1 MSENTSLIEFASKG
15 EGTLVAFFEQMASD
29 IGDAQHEIL
38 NELARAMTE
47 RGWVQPVD
55 AVVKKLSE
63 HTSEEKVQAALAE
76 LEHRRLVKINRAEN
90 RFESLLGT
98 LSVTRT
104 AHRGHLSSGV
114 DVFTFG
120 GFDQLTLN
128 HTLLKDVDV
137 FTTCANSGQEIRL
150 KIAGD
155 QIVESNISGVAGFL
169 ATWDGK
175 QPLEEVAA
183 NSNLFASDADLEA
196 WQEKH
201 PDIDGMGL
209 PGDLFLWVGMS
220 AAQELGG
227 ARFKLIGHSE

>member
-1 MSENTSLIEFASKG
+1 MSDNNLIEFAFKG
-15 EGTLVAFFEQMASD
+15 EGTLVAFFEQMAAD
-29 IGDAQHEIL
+29 IKDAHHELL

-55 AVVKKLSE
+55 AVVKKLAE
-63 HTSEEKVQAALAE
+63 HSSEEKVQTALAE
-76 LEHRRLVKINRAEN
+76 LEHRRLVKVAKEDNL
-90 RFESLLGT
+90 FESLLGA

-104 AHRGHLSSGV
+104 EHRGHLSSGV
-114 DVFTFG
+114 DVFTYG

-137 FTTCANSGQEIRL
+137 FTKCANSGAEIKL
-150 KIAGD
+150 KIVGD
-155 QIVESNISGVAGFL
+155 QIVDSNISGVAGFV

-183 NSNLFASDADLEA
+183 NSNLFASDDDLAA

-209 PGDLFLWVGMS
+209 PADLFLWVGMS